1 MAHLVAEG
9 PEPGQGW
16 CREFP
21 AGQAV
26 RIGRSPET
34 GWDVGWDRQISRD
47 HAELL
52 FDNDRLAVRQFDAAR
67 NPIHFDG
74 QPTQACQLHFGES
87 FRIGKTVFRLVEEPP
102 DQDGSGSVSPAG
114 PGHPHRIGDYL
125 ISRLLGTGGM
135 GSVYLARHAPTG
147 RNVALKVLGDEMSI
161 NPDMVRRFQLE
172 GECALDLKHAN
183 LVEVYETGNDDGTHY
198 IAQEYIDG
206 VDIGELIQQ
215 RGPLPPKRAISII
228 RQVAG
233 ALDYL
238 HQENIVHRDIKPSNL
253 LVSREGT
260 PRLADMGVARSTTS
274 DSDSGR
280 ITQVGTLIGTVDY
293 IAPEQADDSHSADAR
308 SDIYSLGCT
317 WYELLTGS
325 PPFPNGTLTDKI
337 TAHAT
342 QPPPDP
348 RELNPDV
355 PEAMVAVL
363 DRMMAKSPDRRYQ
376 SISELLDDIATDT
389 VITPDVSNS
398 VLAGLAES
406 SGEFHLEDKGQDQP
420 PASTGPLIITCA
432 NCGRS
437 YKVRA
442 SLAGKRLKCR
452 DCGKAIEAQAQ

>member
-1 MAHLVAEG
+1 
-9 PEPGQGW
+9 
-16 CREFP
+16 
-21 AGQAV
+21 
-26 RIGRSPET
+26 
-34 GWDVGWDRQISRD
+34 
-47 HAELL
+47 
-52 FDNDRLAVRQFDAAR
+52 
-67 NPIHFDG
+67 
-74 QPTQACQLHFGES
+74 
-87 FRIGKTVFRLVEEPP
+87 
-102 DQDGSGSVSPAG
+102 
-114 PGHPHRIGDYL
+114 
-125 ISRLLGTGGM
+125 M

-147 RNVALKVLGDEMSI
+147 RDVALKVLGDEMSI

-215 RGPLPPKRAISII
+215 RGPLPPKRALSII

-260 PRLADMGVARSTTS
+260 PRLADMGVARSTTP

-280 ITQVGTLIGTVDY
+280 MTQVGTLIGTVDY

-348 RELNPDV
+348 MELNPDV

>member
-21 AGQAV
+21 AGQTV
-26 RIGRSPET
+26 RIGRSPEP

-260 PRLADMGVARSTTS
+260 PRLADMGVARSTTP

-280 ITQVGTLIGTVDY
+280 MTQVGTLIGTVDY

-317 WYELLTGS
+317 WYEMLTGS

-376 SISELLDDIATDT
+376 SISELLDDL
-389 VITPDVSNS
+389 S
-398 VLAGLAES
+398 
-406 SGEFHLEDKGQDQP
+406 
-420 PASTGPLIITCA
+420 LIHI
-432 NCGRS
+432 
-437 YKVRA
+437 
-442 SLAGKRLKCR
+442 
-452 DCGKAIEAQAQ
+452 

>member
-26 RIGRSPET
+26 RIGRAPET

-52 FDNDRLAVRQFDAAR
+52 FEDGRLTVRQFDAAR

-74 QPTQACQLHFGES
+74 QPAQACSLDFGES
-87 FRIGKTVFRLVEEPP
+87 FRIGQTVFRLVEQPP
-102 DQDGSGSVSPAG
+102 DQDASGSASPAG
-114 PGHPHRIGDYL
+114 PGHPHRIGGYL

-135 GSVYLARHAPTG
+135 GSVYLARHATAG
-147 RNVALKVLGDEMSI
+147 REVALKVLGDEMSI

-183 LVEVYETGNDDGTHY
+183 LVEVYETGNAEGTHY
-198 IAQEYIDG
+198 IAQEY
-206 VDIGELIQQ
+206 
-215 RGPLPPKRAISII
+215 ISII

-238 HQENIVHRDIKPSNL
+238 HQGNIIHRDIKPSNL
-253 LVSREGT
+253 LVSREGI

-317 WYELLTGS
+317 WYEMLTGS
-325 PPFPNGTLTDKI
+325 PPFPDGTLTDKI

-376 SISELLDDIATDT
+376 SIADLLDDIATDT

-406 SGEFHLEDKGQDQP
+406 SGEFRLEDKGQDQP
-420 PASTGPLIITCA
+420 PASTDSLIITCA

-437 YKVRA
+437 YKIRA
-442 SLAGKRLKCR
+442 GLAGKRLKCR

>member
-26 RIGRSPET
+26 RIGRSPEP

-125 ISRLLGTGGM
+125 ISRLQGTGGM

-183 LVEVYETGNDDGTHY
+183 LVEVYETGHDEGTHY

-260 PRLADMGVARSTTS
+260 PRLADMGVARSTTP

-280 ITQVGTLIGTVDY
+280 MTQVGTLIGTVDY

-420 PASTGPLIITCA
+420 PASPGPLIITCA

>member
-9 PEPGQGW
+9 PEPGQRW
-16 CREFP
+16 CQEFP

-34 GWDVGWDRQISRD
+34 GWAVEWDRQISRD

-52 FDNDRLAVRQFDAAR
+52 FDDDLLTVRQLDVAR

-74 QPTQACQLHFGES
+74 QPTQACALGFGES
-87 FRIGKTVFRLVEEPP
+87 FRIGRTVFRLVEQPP
-102 DQDGSGSVSPAG
+102 DPKDPGPGSSGGS
-114 PGHPHRIGDYL
+114 GHPHQVGDYV

-135 GSVYLARHAPTG
+135 GSVYLARHVDTG
-147 RNVALKVLGDEMSI
+147 LDVALKVLGNEMSG
-161 NPDMVRRFQLE
+161 NPDLVRRFQLE
-172 GECALDLKHAN
+172 GKCALELKHAN
-183 LVEVYETGNDDGTHY
+183 LVKVYETGNAGGTHY

-206 VDIGELIQQ
+206 TDIGDLIQQ
-215 RGPLPPKRAISII
+215 RGPLAPKRAISII
-228 RQVAG
+228 RQVAE
-233 ALDYL
+233 ALAYL
-238 HQENIVHRDIKPSNL
+238 HQGNIIHRDIKPSNL
-253 LVSREGT
+253 LVSRDGT
-260 PRLADMGVARSTTS
+260 PRLADMGVARTIES
-274 DSDSGR
+274 DSAQV
-280 ITQVGTLIGTVDY
+280 TQVGTVVGTVDY

-317 WYELLTGS
+317 WYEMLTGS
-325 PPFPNGTLTDKI
+325 PPFPDGSLTDKI

-363 DRMMAKSPDRRYQ
+363 DRMMAKSPDQRHQ
-376 SISELLDDIATDT
+376 SIEELLDDIATDT
-389 VITPDVSNS
+389 LITPDVSSS

-406 SGEFHLEDKGQDQP
+406 SGEFDLEDEAQTQP
-420 PASTGPLIITCA
+420 PAPAGPLVITCA

-437 YKVRA
+437 YRIRA
-442 SLAGKRLKCR
+442 GLAGKRLKCR
-452 DCGKAIEAQAQ
+452 ECGKAIKAQAQ

>member
-238 HQENIVHRDIKPSNL
+238 HQENIVHRDIKPGNIRL
-253 LVSREGT
+253 T
-260 PRLADMGVARSTTS
+260 PG
-274 DSDSGR
+274 G
-280 ITQVGTLIGTVDY
+280 
-293 IAPEQADDSHSADAR
+293 E
-308 SDIYSLGCT
+308 
-317 WYELLTGS
+317 YEMLTGS

>member
-26 RIGRSPET
+26 RIGRSPE
-34 GWDVGWDRQISRD
+34 ISRD

-125 ISRLLGTGGM
+125 ISRLQGTGGM

-260 PRLADMGVARSTTS
+260 PRLADMGVARSTTP

-280 ITQVGTLIGTVDY
+280 MTQVGTLIGTVDY

-406 SGEFHLEDKGQDQP
+406 SGEFHLEDKGQDQS